1 LKHRHWILPNGFY
14 DNFDKL
20 LFIMITQRRLRHLL
34 SLVEHAHFGRAAE
47 ALNISQPALT
57 KSIQALESE
66 LGVALLDR
74 KRGALGLTVFGE
86 LVARRSR
93 ALLDGEADMLHC
105 TR

>member
-1 LKHRHWILPNGFY
+1 
-14 DNFDKL
+14 
-20 LFIMITQRRLRHLL
+20 MIIQRRLRHLL

-47 ALNISQPALT
+47 APNISQPALT

-86 LVARRSR
+86 LVVRRSR
-93 ALLDGEADMLHC
+93 ALLDGEADMLHEI
-105 TR
+105 